1 MCKRTAVTYE
11 LWYVGGCGFWHSL
24 DAKQNNI
31 KLQRAISGDGD
42 NRIS

>member
-1 MCKRTAVTYE
+1 MRKRTDVTCK
-11 LWYVGGCGFWHSL
+11 LWDVIGWGFWHSL